1 MNPLNIAFL
10 IGNAALTWNS
20 IMLALGILVA
30 AVVSG
35 ILVKKRGAYKDL
47 ALDACI
53 IGIPAGLIGGRLF
66 SALSGKIAFS
76 AFFDL
81 TQNGLNLPGALLFIG
96 VGITI
101 WLRIKKISV
110 DEAFDI
116 LTPGAFFGL
125 AVGRWSDFFLCD
137 GLGAEV
143 GANVPKFFPLATFT
157 PQYFSDHST
166 VAYAVFFLD
175 FLVCLALGV
184 TALLMKDRKNGR
196 ACRLPII
203 LYLFAEFILE
213 WMRVEWPEVGVTR
226 EIVFGEVRFN
236 QIVLM
241 TLLLFFTGLSLYRA
255 KHPISVPIPDTE
267 RKPNEEEPD
276 KAEEQP
282 EEAPP
287 AEADTEA
294 EEHAEEAPTAEAD
307 AEAEQP
313 AEASNGGEG
322 DAK

>member
-1 MNPLNIAFL
+1 MNSFNTAFTV
-10 IGNAALTWNS
+10 GNAALTWNA

-30 AVVSG
+30 VVVSG

-53 IGIPAGLIGGRLF
+53 IGIPTGLVGGRLF

-76 AFFDL
+76 GFFDL
-81 TQNGLNLPGALLFIG
+81 TQNGLNLPGALLFVG
-96 VGITI
+96 VGIAVY
-101 WLRIKKISV
+101 LRIKKISL
-110 DEAFDI
+110 DEAFDL

-157 PQYFSDHST
+157 PQYFTDHKT

-175 FLVCLALGV
+175 FLVCLALGIV
-184 TALLMKDRKNGR
+184 ALLMKNRKNGR
-196 ACRLPII
+196 AYRLPII

-213 WMRVEWPEVGVTR
+213 WLRVEWPEAGVTR

-241 TLLLFFTGLSLYRA
+241 ALLLFFTGLSLYRA
-255 KHPISVPIPDTE
+255 KHPVSEKVPEPEPKPEDVPDET
-267 RKPNEEEPD
+267 
-276 KAEEQP
+276 AEQP
-282 EEAPP
+282 EETPA
-287 AEADTEA
+287 AEAPDTGTEQTEETPEDAA
-294 EEHAEEAPTAEAD
+294 EEED
-307 AEAEQP
+307 A
-313 AEASNGGEG
+313 ASDGGEG
-322 DAK
+322 NAE

>member
-30 AVVSG
+30 VVVSG

-101 WLRIKKISV
+101 WLRIRKISV
-110 DEAFDI
+110 DEAFDV
-116 LTPGAFFGL
+116 LTPGTFFGL

-137 GLGAEV
+137 GLGAQV
-143 GANVPKFFPLATFT
+143 GENVPKFFPLVTFT
-157 PQYFSDHST
+157 PQYFSDRAT

-175 FLVCLALGV
+175 FLVCFALGL

-196 ACRLPII
+196 AYRLPII

-267 RKPNEEEPD
+267 LKPNEEEPD

-287 AEADTEA
+287 TEADTEA
-294 EEHAEEAPTAEAD
+294 EEHAEEAPAAEAD

-313 AEASNGGEG
+313 VEASNGGEG
-322 DAK
+322 DAE

>member
-1 MNPLNIAFL
+1 MNSLNIAFSA
-10 IGNAALTWNS
+10 GNAALTWNA

-30 AVVSG
+30 VVVSG

-53 IGIPAGLIGGRLF
+53 IGIPAGLIGGRVF

-81 TQNGLNLPGALLFIG
+81 TQNGLNLPGALLFVG
-96 VGITI
+96 VGIVV
-101 WLRIKKISV
+101 WLRIKKIPIEGAL
-110 DEAFDI
+110 D
-116 LTPGAFFGL
+116 LLMPGAFFGL

-157 PQYFSDHST
+157 PQYFTDHAT

-184 TALLMKDRKNGR
+184 TALLMKNQKSGR
-196 ACRLPII
+196 TFRLTVI

-213 WMRVEWPEVGVTR
+213 WLRVEWPDVGVTR

-236 QIVLM
+236 QLVWM
-241 TLLLFFTGLSLYRA
+241 ALLLFFAGLSLYRA
-255 KHPISVPIPDTE
+255 KHPVTAAVPEPD
-267 RKPNEEEPD
+267 EEEPVE
-276 KAEEQP
+276 AEEQP
-282 EEAPP
+282 EE
-287 AEADTEA
+287 T
-294 EEHAEEAPTAEAD
+294 HAEPSDLETVHPEQASD
-307 AEAEQP
+307 AESSE
-313 AEASNGGEG
+313 EAVEHPEKAADGGEG
-322 DAK
+322 NAE